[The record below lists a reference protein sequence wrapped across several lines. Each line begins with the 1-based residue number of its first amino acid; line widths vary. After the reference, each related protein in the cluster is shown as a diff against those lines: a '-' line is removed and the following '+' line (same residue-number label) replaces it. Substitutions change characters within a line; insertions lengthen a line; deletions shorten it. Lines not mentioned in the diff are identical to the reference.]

1 VADCQACGKPL
12 VRKKSA
18 GKSVCWYTPKK
29 YCSKQ
34 CEGDARRT
42 GQHVDKRGY
51 VVASVYGHKTPE
63 HRRIME
69 KTLGRKLEKHETVHH
84 KNGRRSDNRPENLEL
99 WTRKHPSGQRVTDV
113 EDIWSGMVPPYQH
126 NAVM

>member
-1 VADCQACGKPL
+1 MG
-12 VRKKSA
+12 
-18 GKSVCWYTPKK
+18 
-29 YCSKQ
+29 
-34 CEGDARRT
+34 
-42 GQHVDKRGY
+42 
-51 VVASVYGHKTPE
+51 
-63 HRRIME
+63 

-84 KNGRRSDNRPENLEL
+84 KNGRRYDNRPENLEL

>member
-1 VADCQACGKPL
+1 MADCEACGKLL
-12 VRKKSA
+12 VRKKSL
-18 GKSVCWYTPKK
+18 GKWVCWYTPKK

-42 GQHVDKRGY
+42 GHIDKRGY
-51 VVASVYGHKTPE
+51 VVVSTRGHKTPD
-63 HRRIME
+63 HRRVME

-84 KNGRRSDNRPENLEL
+84 KNGNRRDNSAGNLEL
-99 WTRKHPSGQRVTDV
+99 WTKNHPSGQRVTDV

-126 NAVM
+126 LAVM